1 VTRWRGRAATLF
13 VVLAT
18 ALGFAAAAPSF
29 RFTTKITEFLP
40 DDSANRGAQIAAL
53 LADSELARVMVV
65 DLTLGEARA
74 APDRLGTLVRSLLE
88 FLRAQPDVAT
98 ARSGLT
104 EADASAALAF
114 LEAWPP
120 TTFVPAGAYSEAELT
135 RRLTAL
141 RDQLAS
147 PAGVLVRRTAPRDP
161 LGGMWQPLSALRAT
175 QGGGLVDTDS
185 VLFTPDHLH
194 AFAFVET
201 RSSPFDSDAQR
212 AFRAVLEGWMSRAA
226 PPPARLETAGAA
238 QFAIAAEAQIKSD
251 INRIG
256 LISTVGMLAIFLVLF
271 GSLRMILLGFVPM
284 LFGSAV
290 AVLACEA
297 MFGEIHG
304 ITIAFGTSLLGVG
317 LDYVEHYYAHFVLT
331 PTVPAPVTMRHV
343 APSLVFGALTTIL
356 GFIGIGASGLAGLRQ
371 MAVFSI
377 VAIVASM
384 AATYWIVPAWM
395 PARYRPPR
403 SLGLVNR
410 AVLAVMARVTRRT
423 WGRHWRRTALALAVA
438 ATAAS
443 ALAAGFTDHVDM
455 LVSDAGPH
463 VAQDRAVRARLGP
476 DTGSFAVVTAT
487 DDDALLAAVGR
498 ASAELARA
506 RSAGALASFAPLAD
520 LAPSRDEQLAR
531 RSAARAA
538 AARIRQI
545 MEQLDFL
552 PDQFQPFWDAFA
564 ASAPASTSLLT
575 LADLRRS
582 PLAPLI
588 GAWAPPPATAGAPR
602 VALIPLVGASDLAAL
617 RALVPSAA
625 ILAPADTIA
634 EAFRGVRIRTVIA
647 SGIGAIAIFALL
659 LARYR
664 SARKAM
670 VALAPG
676 LLACVATVGTLVLG
690 GVALTILHV
699 MSLLLVV
706 SMGVDFGIF
715 LVDTTETLEEAART
729 MVSILTASATTILS
743 FGLLGLSDSPGLAA
757 LGVTVTLGVAFSLVF
772 CLVMTSLAGPSL
784 VAREAP
790 P

>member
-1 VTRWRGRAATLF
+1 
-13 VVLAT
+13 
-18 ALGFAAAAPSF
+18 
-29 RFTTKITEFLP
+29 
-40 DDSANRGAQIAAL
+40 
-53 LADSELARVMVV
+53 
-65 DLTLGEARA
+65 
-74 APDRLGTLVRSLLE
+74 
-88 FLRAQPDVAT
+88 
-98 ARSGLT
+98 
-104 EADASAALAF
+104 
-114 LEAWPP
+114 
-120 TTFVPAGAYSEAELT
+120 
-135 RRLTAL
+135 
-141 RDQLAS
+141 
-147 PAGVLVRRTAPRDP
+147 VLVRRTAPRDP
-161 LGGMWQPLSALRAT
+161 LGGTWQLLEALRAA
-175 QGGGLVDTDS
+175 QGGGVIHSDG
-185 VLFTPDHLH
+185 VLFTPDRMH

-212 AFRAVLEGWMSRAA
+212 AFRAVLEGWMARAA

-238 QFAIAAEAQIKSD
+238 QFAIASEAQIKRD
-251 INRIG
+251 VNRIG
-256 LISTVGMLAIFLVLF
+256 LVSTVGILAIFFVLF

-284 LFGSAV
+284 LFGSAI

-331 PTVPAPVTMRHV
+331 PAVPAAATMRHV

-356 GFIGIGASGLAGLRQ
+356 GFVGIGASGLMGLRQ
-371 MAVFSI
+371 MAAFSI
-377 VAIVASM
+377 IAIVASM
-384 AATYWIVPAWM
+384 AATCWIVPAWM

-410 AVLAVMARVTRRT
+410 AVLAVMVRVTRRT
-423 WGRHWRRTALALAVA
+423 WGRHWRRVALGLAVA

-443 ALAAGFTDHVDM
+443 ALTAGFSDHVNM

-463 VAQDRAVRARLGP
+463 IAQDRAVRARLGP
-476 DTGSFAVVTAT
+476 DASCFAVVTAA

-506 RSAGALASFAPLAD
+506 RAAGALASFAPLAD
-520 LAPSRDEQLAR
+520 LAPSPGEQRARLA
-531 RSAARAA
+531 AARAA
-538 AARIRQI
+538 VPRIRQI
-545 MEQLDFL
+545 LEQLDFV
-552 PDQFQPFWDAFA
+552 PDQFQPFWDALA
-564 ASAPASTSLLT
+564 ASPSVPPSPAAPASPAAPLLT

-582 PLAPLI
+582 PLGPLVA
-588 GAWAPPPATAGAPR
+588 AWAPPAAPGAPA

-617 RALVPSAA
+617 QSLVPSAA
-625 ILAPADTIA
+625 IIAPADTIA
-634 EAFRGVRIRTVIA
+634 DAFRSVRIRTVIA
-647 SGIGAIAIFALL
+647 SCIGAIAIFALL

-729 MVSILTASATTILS
+729 MVSILTASITTILS

-757 LGVTVTLGVAFSLVF
+757 LGVTVTLGVTFSLVF